1 MSVVDQPPEAITLAA
16 GRLAGLAWGNPEAPT
31 WLALH
36 GWLDNAASFT
46 LLAPMLVERLNIRIV
61 AIDFSGHGESAWLP
75 GKYDYALW
83 DYCHDV
89 LDVLDELGIERATLL
104 AHSMGAGVSC
114 LVASAMPERIERMT
128 LIDGLGAL
136 TTPAEETP
144 QQLARSLRVHR
155 RLRTGSPRYADLE
168 SAVAARVAG
177 GVTKVDADTVRPIVA
192 RNLVVLEEGGVQLR
206 TDPRLVRPSPV
217 HLTSEQVLA
226 LLGAIECPVM
236 LIEASQG
243 SVLGDTEKGQ
253 ARRAAVRHL
262 TRHVLAGGHHLHAS
276 PGHVQAVA
284 ETIVGAHGSI

>member
-1 MSVVDQPPEAITLAA
+1 MSVVDQPPEAITLAD
-16 GRLAGLAWGNPEAPT
+16 GRIAGLAWGRRDAPT

-46 LLAPMLVERLNIRIV
+46 LLAPMLVQRLDIRIV

-192 RNLVVLEEGGVQLR
+192 RNLVVLEEGGMQLR

-217 HLTSEQVLA
+217 HLTSEQVTA
-226 LLGAIECPVM
+226 MLGAIECRVT
-236 LIEASQG
+236 LIEAAEG
-243 SVLGDTEKGQ
+243 SILGESESGK
-253 ARRAAVRHL
+253 ARRAAVQHL

-276 PGHVQAVA
+276 PAHVQAVA